1 MRRIVVLG
9 AGGYFGGAAAD
20 LLRRRGV
27 PFETAGRGSGALRV
41 DAGDAR
47 SLREALREGDV
58 VLDAAG
64 PFQRRTAALF
74 EAAIE
79 KRFDVVDLSDCLAY
93 AKTALAMAP
102 RFERAGIR
110 VVTACSSASAVSAA
124 LVRASGV
131 REPVAVRVYLAAASR
146 RSARY
151 GTSASALDSVG
162 REIEVWREGKA
173 CGARGWGE
181 PRAFDFPPPVGCTR
195 CRLVEFPDALFL
207 PRAFPSLRA
216 VESRAATRIRGLDV
230 FLSVAARFP
239 GLPSLIRAGLSPA
252 TVALL
257 RPLGRD
263 GGGLGVEVQPGRG
276 EVRRAALAG
285 AEGAHFIAVAPAAI
299 VARRL
304 AENSVRDTGVVEALE
319 AVPDAEL
326 FDLLR
331 DRGVQ
336 LTSAP

>member
-27 PFETAGRGSGALRV
+27 ALETAARGRGAALRV
-41 DAGDAR
+41 DAEDPR
-47 SLREALREGDV
+47 SIREALRDGDV

-64 PFQRRTAALF
+64 PFQRRTATLL

-79 KRFDVVDLSDCLAY
+79 RRFDVVDLSDSLSY
-93 AKTALAMAP
+93 ARMALAMSP
-102 RFERAGIR
+102 RFEQAGIR

-131 REPVAVRVYLAAASR
+131 RDPVAARVFLAAASR

-151 GTSASALDSVG
+151 GTSASALESVG
-162 REIEVWREGKA
+162 REIEVWREGRRSA
-173 CGARGWGE
+173 ARGWGE
-181 PRAFDFPPPVGCTR
+181 PRVFEFPPPVGRTTA
-195 CRLVEFPDALFL
+195 RLVEFPDALFL
-207 PRAFPSLRA
+207 PRAFPTLQR

-230 FLSVAARFP
+230 FLSAAARIP
-239 GLPSLIRAGLSPA
+239 GLPSLIRAALSPA
-252 TVALL
+252 AVAVL

-263 GGGLGVEVQPGRG
+263 GGGLGVEVEGGNG
-276 EVRRAALAG
+276 EVRLASLAG

-299 VARRL
+299 AVRRL
-304 AENSVRDTGVVEALE
+304 AEETVRSRGLVPTVDA
-319 AVPDAEL
+319 APDAEL
-326 FDLLR
+326 FEWLR
-331 DRGVQ
+331 GLGVS
-336 LTSAP
+336 LHRP